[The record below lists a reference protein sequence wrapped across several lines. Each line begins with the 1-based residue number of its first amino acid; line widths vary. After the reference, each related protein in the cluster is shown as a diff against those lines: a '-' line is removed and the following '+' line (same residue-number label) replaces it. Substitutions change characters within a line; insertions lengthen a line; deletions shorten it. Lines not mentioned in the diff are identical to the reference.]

1 MFCVKCGSQLPDG
14 ALFCGDCGNKVGETP
29 DNFNSV
35 SAEMPSPVENIE
47 EPAKKPKVSKKK
59 LAVIGGIAVII
70 IAIALIIFIPSKF
83 ERVKDGCL
91 DITGILTGSGDHFT
105 IDTYPDIYENM
116 DETTKSFLSPTWQEE
131 ALAAIQYAN
140 EEFGFDGSVYSRM
153 METSALMGRQS
164 EENDKYRVSWTYH
177 PDDGLEVTYEKK

>member
-1 MFCVKCGSQLPDG
+1 MFCVKCGSQIPDG
-14 ALFCGDCGNKVGETP
+14 ALFCGDCGNKVSEIS
-29 DNFNSV
+29 DNVNPV
-35 SAEMPSPVENIE
+35 SAEMPSPVENVE
-47 EPAKKPKVSKKK
+47 EPAKKPKASKKK
-59 LAVIGGIAVII
+59 LAIIGGIAVII

-91 DITGILTGSGDHFT
+91 DITGIITVSGDYFT

-116 DETTKSFLSPTWQEE
+116 DSATKAFLSPTWQEE

-140 EEFGFDGSVYSRM
+140 EEFGFSGAVYSRM

>member
-14 ALFCGDCGNKVGETP
+14 ALFCGNCGNKVDEISC
-29 DNFNSV
+29 SV
-35 SAEMPSPVENIE
+35 SAEMPSPAANIE
-47 EPAKKPKVSKKK
+47 ESAKKPKVSRKK
-59 LAVIGGIAVII
+59 LAVIGGIAAII

-91 DITGILTGSGDHFT
+91 DITGIITGSGDYFT

-116 DETTKSFLSPTWQEE
+116 DSTTKAFLAPTWQEE
-131 ALAAIQYAN
+131 ALEAIRYAN
-140 EEFGFDGSVYSRM
+140 KEFGFGESVYSRM